1 MCASSYLVACLVVQE
16 SMLLVPCFE
25 CSTLRLVQT
34 YEPTSLSKQ
43 INLDETER
51 EKQWSLLS
59 YRSVLKHSIETA
71 KQ

>member
-1 MCASSYLVACLVVQE
+1 
-16 SMLLVPCFE
+16 MLLVPCFE